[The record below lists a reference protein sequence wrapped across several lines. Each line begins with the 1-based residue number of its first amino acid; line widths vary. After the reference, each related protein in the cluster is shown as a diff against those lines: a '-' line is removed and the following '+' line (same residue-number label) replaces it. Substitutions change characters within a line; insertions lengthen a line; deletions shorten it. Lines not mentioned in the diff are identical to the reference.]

1 MLSLSRKTDYALL
14 ALAEMARGE
23 DCSLSIRMLADRLSV
38 PPRMMTNILN
48 SLTHRGL
55 VKSCRGSQGG
65 YSLAL
70 SPKDITVL
78 ALLEAIE
85 GPTQLAMCCCENEA
99 DESEQCRIKN
109 VCEIKAPIRQ
119 IHDGICELLRQV
131 TVHDIAFNQ
140 VTLNVGAA
148 VSLVKGKAN

>member
-1 MLSLSRKTDYALL
+1 
-14 ALAEMARGE
+14 MARGE
-23 DCSLSIRMLADRLSV
+23 DCSLSIRTLADRLNV

-70 SPKDITVL
+70 SPRDITVL

-85 GPTQLAMCCCENEA
+85 GPAQLALCCCEGEA
-99 DESEQCRIKN
+99 DESEQCQITN
-109 VCEIKAPIRQ
+109 VCGIKAPIRM
-119 IHDGICELLRQV
+119 IHEAICELLGQV
-131 TVHDIAFNQ
+131 TVHDIAFNR
-140 VTLNVGAA
+140 VNLNVGAA
-148 VSLVKGKAN
+148 LSLVKNNAH

>member
-1 MLSLSRKTDYALL
+1 MLSLSRKSDYALL

-23 DCSLSIRMLADRLSV
+23 DCSLSIRMLADRLDV

-55 VKSCRGSQGG
+55 VKSCRGAQGG

-70 SPKDITVL
+70 SPRDITVL

-85 GPTQLAMCCCENEA
+85 GPAQLALCCCEDDAREE
-99 DESEQCRIKN
+99 DKCRIKN
-109 VCEIKAPIRQ
+109 ACGIQAPIQ
-119 IHDGICELLRQV
+119 KIHEAICELLGQV
-131 TVHDIAFNQ
+131 TVHDIAFNR

-148 VSLVKGKAN
+148 VALVKGNPN

>member
-1 MLSLSRKTDYALL
+1 
-14 ALAEMARGE
+14 MARGE
-23 DCSLSIRMLADRLSV
+23 DCSLSVRKLADRLSV

-70 SPKDITVL
+70 SPRDITVL

-85 GPTQLAMCCCENEA
+85 GPAQLALCCCENEV
-99 DESEQCRIKN
+99 DESEQCRIRN
-109 VCEIKAPIRQ
+109 VCEIKAPIRK
-119 IHDGICELLRQV
+119 IHEGICELLGQV
-131 TVHDIAFNQ
+131 TVHDIAFNH
-140 VTLNVGAA
+140 VNLNVGAA
-148 VSLVKGKAN
+148 VALVKGKAN